1 MKTLAPFLLLALS
14 TLIVGCQGIT
24 SNSSAGTSSAASP
37 AAAEFVYAANLGTLS
52 NPGGSISGFV
62 VNQQSGEL
70 APVPGSPFPA
80 GDSPGGITSDPAGRH
95 VFVIEKKFSTVAG
108 GCTEAKGI
116 LLSENI
122 DAHSGRLLLADKIT
136 LDGFCPQSMAV
147 DPEGKTL
154 YVSEETTDTA
164 GRQNGGKI
172 QAFTIEQNG
181 SLTEIPGSP
190 LPVADGAGA
199 LAMHP
204 GGKLLYVVT
213 GMDNQGITVFGP
225 GHAILVFDR
234 DQQTGTLG
242 PARPAAVGSQAHL
255 AIAPS
260 GRLMIAQNISPS
272 DEVVLLTI
280 DPASGALTPQIPMS
294 RSLPWAVAVDPLSQF
309 IAVTVASPLTIP
321 LRGEIQIFRIDD
333 STSAMT
339 QIPGSPVAAGNGP
352 NDARFDLQGK
362 LIYSVETNSNLIDG
376 FMLDRSSGSLTPV
389 PGSPFKAGD
398 VPLEITIAS
407 PKQNGRLQKRRWQL
421 VFSSWL

>member
-1 MKTLAPFLLLALS
+1 MKTLAPFLLLAFS
-14 TLIVGCQGIT
+14 TLILGCQGI
-24 SNSSAGTSSAASP
+24 NPNSP
-37 AAAEFVYAANLGTLS
+37 AETPVAEPPRAAEFVYAANLGTLS

-80 GDSPGGITSDPAGRH
+80 GDSPGGITSDPAGHH
-95 VFVIEKKFSTVAG
+95 VFIIEGKFRPADV
-108 GCTEAKGI
+108 CTEAKGI

-122 DAHSGRLLLADKIT
+122 DAHSGRLLPADKVT

-154 YVSEETTDTA
+154 YVSEETTDTR
-164 GRQNGGKI
+164 GRQNGGEI

-181 SLTEIPGSP
+181 TLTEIPGSP
-190 LPVADGAGA
+190 LPIADGVGA

-213 GMDNQGITVFGP
+213 GMDEGGAVLGP
-225 GHAILVFDR
+225 DQAILVFDR
-234 DQQTGTLG
+234 DQQTGALG
-242 PARPAAVGSQAHL
+242 PARPAAGGSQAHL

-272 DEVVLLTI
+272 NEVVLFTI
-280 DPASGALTPQIPMS
+280 DPASGALTPQITMS
-294 RSLPWAVAVDPLSQF
+294 RSLPWAVAVDPLSEF

-321 LRGEIQIFRIDD
+321 LHGEIQIFRIDD
-333 STSAMT
+333 SSSSMT
-339 QIPGSPVAAGNGP
+339 QVPGTPVAAGNGP
-352 NDARFDLQGK
+352 NDVRFDLQGK
-362 LIYSVETNSNLIDG
+362 LVYSVETNGNLIDG
-376 FMLDRSSGSLTPV
+376 FMLDRSTGSLTPV

-398 VPLEITIAS
+398 APEELTIAS
-407 PKQNGRLQKRRWQL
+407 PK
-421 VFSSWL
+421 

>member
-1 MKTLAPFLLLALS
+1 MKTFALLLLLAVS
-14 TLIVGCQGIT
+14 ILIPGCQGIRPD
-24 SNSSAGTSSAASP
+24 SP
-37 AAAEFVYAANLGTLS
+37 AETPVAEPPRAAEFVYAANLGTLS

-80 GDSPGGITSDPAGRH
+80 GDWPGGITSDPAGHH
-95 VFVIEKKFSTVAG
+95 VFIIEGKFRPADV
-108 GCTEAKGI
+108 CTEAKGI

-122 DAHSGRLLLADKIT
+122 DAHSGRLLLADKVT

-154 YVSEETTDTA
+154 YVSEETTDTR
-164 GRQNGGKI
+164 GRQNGGEI

-181 SLTEIPGSP
+181 TLTEIPGSP
-190 LPVADGAGA
+190 LSVADGVGA

-213 GMDNQGITVFGP
+213 GMDEGGAVLGP
-225 GHAILVFDR
+225 DQAILVFDR
-234 DQQTGTLG
+234 DQQTGALG
-242 PARPAAVGSQAHL
+242 PARPAAGGSQAHL

-272 DEVVLLTI
+272 NEVVLFTI
-280 DPASGALTPQIPMS
+280 DPASGALTPQITMS
-294 RSLPWAVAVDPLSQF
+294 RSLPWAVAVDPLSEF

-321 LRGEIQIFRIDD
+321 LHGEIQIFRIDD
-333 STSAMT
+333 SASSMT
-339 QIPGSPVAAGNGP
+339 QVPGTAISAGNGP
-352 NDARFDLQGK
+352 NDVKFDLQGK
-362 LIYSVETNSNLIDG
+362 LVYSVETNGNLIDG
-376 FMLDRSSGSLTPV
+376 FMLDRSTGSLVPV

-398 VPLEITIAS
+398 VPLELTIAS
-407 PKQNGRLQKRRWQL
+407 PK
-421 VFSSWL
+421 

>member
-1 MKTLAPFLLLALS
+1 VKTLAPFLLLAFS
-14 TLIVGCQGIT
+14 TLILGCQGI
-24 SNSSAGTSSAASP
+24 NPNSP
-37 AAAEFVYAANLGTLS
+37 AETPVAEPPRAAEFVYAANLGTLS

-80 GDSPGGITSDPAGRH
+80 GDWPGGITSDPAGHH
-95 VFVIEKKFSTVAG
+95 VFIIEGKFRPADV
-108 GCTEAKGI
+108 CTEAKGI

-122 DAHSGRLLLADKIT
+122 DAHSGRLLPADKVT

-154 YVSEETTDTA
+154 YVSEETTDTR
-164 GRQNGGKI
+164 GRQNGGEI
-172 QAFTIEQNG
+172 QAFKIEQNG
-181 SLTEIPGSP
+181 TLTEIPGSP
-190 LPVADGAGA
+190 LSVADGVGA

-213 GMDNQGITVFGP
+213 GMDEGGAVLGP
-225 GHAILVFDR
+225 DQAILVFDR
-234 DQQTGTLG
+234 DQQTGALG

-272 DEVVLLTI
+272 NEVVLFTI
-280 DPASGALTPQIPMS
+280 DPASGALTPQITMS
-294 RSLPWAVAVDPLSQF
+294 RSLPWAVTVDPLSEF

-321 LRGEIQIFRIDD
+321 LHGEIQIFRIDD
-333 STSAMT
+333 SASSMT
-339 QIPGSPVAAGNGP
+339 QVPGTAISAGNGP
-352 NDARFDLQGK
+352 NDVKFDLQGK
-362 LIYSVETNSNLIDG
+362 LVYSVETNGNLIDG
-376 FMLDRSSGSLTPV
+376 FMLDRSTGSLVPV

-398 VPLEITIAS
+398 APEELTVAS
-407 PKQNGRLQKRRWQL
+407 PK
-421 VFSSWL
+421 

>member
-1 MKTLAPFLLLALS
+1 VKTIALFLLLAFS
-14 TLIVGCQGIT
+14 TLILGCQGIRL
-24 SNSSAGTSSAASP
+24 NSPTAGTSGDPAGASGQAAP
-37 AAAEFVYAANLGTLS
+37 REFVYVANLGTLS

-62 VNQQSGEL
+62 INQQSGEL

-80 GDSPGGITSDPAGRH
+80 GDSPGGITSDPSGHH
-95 VFVIEKKFSTVAG
+95 VFVIEKKFSTVAS

-122 DAHSGRLLLADKIT
+122 ETRSGRLRLADKVA

-154 YVSEETTDTA
+154 YVSEETTDA
-164 GRQNGGKI
+164 NGRQNGGEI

-181 SLTEIPGSP
+181 TLTEIPGSP
-190 LPVADGAGA
+190 LPIADGVGA

-213 GMDNQGITVFGP
+213 GMDEEGAVLGP

-234 DQQTGTLG
+234 DQQTGALG
-242 PARPAAVGSQAHL
+242 PARPATGGSQAHL

-272 DEVVLLTI
+272 NEVVLFTI
-280 DPASGALTPQIPMS
+280 DPASGALTPQISMA
-294 RSLPWAVAVDPLSQF
+294 RSLPWAVAVDPLSEF

-321 LRGEIQIFRIDD
+321 LHGEIQIFRIDD
-333 STSAMT
+333 STSSMT
-339 QIPGSPVAAGNGP
+339 QVPGTPVAVGNGP
-352 NDARFDLQGK
+352 NDVRFDLQGK
-362 LIYSVETNSNLIDG
+362 LVYSVETNGNLIDG
-376 FMLDRSSGSLTPV
+376 FILDRSTGSLTPV

-407 PKQNGRLQKRRWQL
+407 PK
-421 VFSSWL
+421 